1 MKVVLDTNCLLV
13 IAPSKSIYRPVF
25 DQILNGE
32 IELVL
37 TTEILLEYEEQ
48 LEKFYSATYANLII
62 NVILNLPNLILVN
75 PIYFNWLL
83 IKKDEDDNKFID
95 AYVAG
100 KADLIIT
107 NDRHFN
113 QIKEVQF
120 PVVKCVRLIDFCK
133 NEVEDSKQG

>member
-13 IAPSKSIYRPVF
+13 IVPSKSIYRPVF
-25 DQILNGE
+25 NQILNGK

-120 PVVKCVRLIDFCK
+120 PVVKCVRLIDFNLK
-133 NEVEDSKQG
+133 MGEMRG